1 LKGFPERLLMELEHM
16 IISHHGEL
24 EFGSPIVPKTKEAL
38 ALYFA
43 DDLDAKMAQ
52 FRKIENVVED
62 SVWSEYDKFL
72 QRRIY
77 IRREKKNG

>member
-1 LKGFPERLLMELEHM
+1 
-16 IISHHGEL
+16 
-24 EFGSPIVPKTKEAL
+24 
-38 ALYFA
+38 
-43 DDLDAKMAQ
+43 MAQ

-77 IRREKKNG
+77 IRREKKND